1 MIYLYKQRSLKSAL
15 PRMLQ
20 FSILLTCLLSASGLH
35 AGSVYVKVIE
45 VTLGDYRYMPS
56 NIELLVDQ
64 PVILHLVNVDSF
76 TPHNFTLE
84 DASDG
89 LDVDVDI
96 PAGGSVDVHLM
107 PLVAGSHTFYCR
119 NKLWFMDSH
128 RAKGMEGTLTVI
140 PALQVEQQVH

>member
-20 FSILLTCLLSASGLH
+20 FSILLTCLLSASGLL

-128 RAKGMEGTLTVI
+128 REKGMEGTLTVF
-140 PALQVEQQVH
+140 PALQVEQQVK